1 MADIRINIILEGGQF
16 KGETAQ
22 IQNAVTGLQGR
33 IETSFE
39 SMAARVTAFSFAI
52 NQIADL
58 ANRAAAALSA
68 PIQKFME
75 FESSIANV
83 ATLGVPNVQALGAEV
98 LRLST
103 EIGQPI
109 ENISNGLY
117 EVVSAG
123 VDATNQIMVLEA
135 SAQAAKAGLAETTD
149 ALNLGAA
156 VIKGYGKEW
165 QDFNAI
171 MDLAFTTVNLGQTTF
186 EQLAANA
193 GQVIPLFAALDI
205 SVNELF
211 GAFATL
217 TGVTGGTSEVAT
229 QLKAVATELA
239 RPTEELV
246 ELIQAQGFASVE
258 AAVKTQGLAGILAIV
273 GEATEGS
280 AAKMNEYFSSVEAVN
295 ALLALTTSQFE
306 TFREKTDAMA
316 GSAGAMTEAFGIAND
331 TIESQLQILRNQFD
345 AAMIRAVEVIRP
357 VISGVL
363 DIASAILSMDWE
375 PLIIGA
381 TTAAAALA
389 GLSLGSLIA
398 GFGGLI
404 PALSAA
410 AVAFQ
415 TFAVTATTAIASIPL
430 VGWVAAGVT
439 ALTSLGVLLAAT
451 ADSEAELA
459 AKRREV
465 AERTMDLVEA
475 EIRRTEQAIET
486 QGATERLTERLG
498 KLNEQMVI
506 QQKIIADAN
515 IRIYTEQLEEARE
528 SLEKIA
534 QRTVFD
540 ESFGLL
546 RESMRAFGDD
556 FAAIEGQVLERLGT
570 ISDQLYE
577 QKLGVIQLSDDELEK
592 LNDEQEALGKVLEKV
607 SATAE
612 AQRQLNTELQTREGL
627 QNITISTEVDTEP
640 VRTAL
645 QTLTEVSPE
654 IPVRIIPEI
663 PSEEIGE
670 IELPQDLEAFDIF
683 AFEESLREKEELLQ
697 LHFENNLIS
706 EEEYHIQRQA
716 LLAQGAQVVEDNLG
730 REHKAHLQIT
740 ARILANERQY
750 QAARLQLEQQ
760 AVRNIGTILET
771 LASTVGQT
779 NFVTF
784 RMIQALQIAQ
794 AIGDTYAAANRALA
808 TLPPPFGAIAAAA
821 AVAQGLANVARIA
834 STKIE
839 SRAEGGPVDR
849 DRMRILQKGD
859 FGDGE
864 NRLIIANSDEYIIRA
879 QQTRKNLGVL
889 EALNRSDEEYILAGQ
904 TIMAKSLLSQL
915 KRQEGG
921 LAGNLGQI
929 QLYTQNLGREVRLET
944 KETVIQ
950 QGINPEELRAA
961 VKDAIIQGFNESTL
975 QVTGESRLEDDT
987 IYQAWKSANQRAQ
1000 TFRIE

>member
-1 MADIRINIILEGGQF
+1 MADIRINIQLEGGQF
-16 KGETAQ
+16 KGEAAQ
-22 IQNAVTGLQGR
+22 IQSAVTGLQGK

-39 SMAARVTAFSFAI
+39 SMAARVTAFSFAV
-52 NQIADL
+52 NQIADF
-58 ANRAAAALSA
+58 ANRAASALSV
-68 PIQKFME
+68 PIQKFID
-75 FESSIANV
+75 FEASISNV
-83 ATLGVPNVQALGAEV
+83 ATLGVPNVQALGEEV

-165 QDFNAI
+165 SDFTAI

-186 EQLAANA
+186 DQLAANI
-193 GQVIPLFAALDI
+193 GEVIPLFAALDI

-211 GAFATL
+211 GSFATL
-217 TGVTGGTSEVAT
+217 TGVTGNTSMVAT

-239 RPTEELV
+239 RPTQELV

-280 AAKMNEYFSSVEAVN
+280 AARMNEYFSSVEAVN

-363 DIASAILSMDWE
+363 DIASAILSMNWE
-375 PLIIGA
+375 ALIIGA
-381 TTAAAALA
+381 TTAATALA
-389 GLSLGSLIA
+389 GLSLGTLIA

-404 PALSAA
+404 PALNAA

-415 TFAVTATTAIASIPL
+415 AFAVSATTAISSIPL

-451 ADSEAELA
+451 AESEAELA
-459 AKRREV
+459 AKRKEV

-486 QGATERLTERLG
+486 QGATEQLTDRLG
-498 KLNEQMVI
+498 KLNEQMII

-515 IRIYTEQLEEARE
+515 IRILTEQFEEA
-528 SLEKIA
+528 EKSA
-534 QRTVFD
+534 EEFASKTFAGV
-540 ESFGLL
+540 SYL
-546 RESMRAFGDD
+546 RPLIKQLGDD
-556 FAAIEGQVLERLGT
+556 FVSMETQVIFKLGEISDKLYENQLGLINLSERESERL
-570 ISDQLYE
+570 QKE
-577 QKLGVIQLSDDELEK
+577 QEDLGETLAVIQK
-592 LNDEQEALGKVLEKV
+592 A
-607 SATAE
+607 AE
-612 AQRQLNTELQTREGL
+612 AQRQLNAELQTREGL
-627 QNITISTEVDTEP
+627 QNLTINTEIDTEP

-645 QTLTEVSPE
+645 QTLTQNPPTV
-654 IPVRIIPEI
+654 PVRILPEI
-663 PSEEIGE
+663 PSEEIE
-670 IELPQDLEAFDIF
+670 FPELPQDLEALDIF
-683 AFEESLREKEELLQ
+683 EFEEQLREKEELLQ

-716 LLAQGAQVVEDNLG
+716 LLADSARVVEENLG
-730 REHKAHLQIT
+730 REHKAHLEIN

-834 STKIE
+834 STRIE

-849 DRMRILQKGD
+849 DRARILQKGD

-864 NRLIIANSDEYIIRA
+864 NRLVVMNDEEYIIRA
-879 QQTRKNLGVL
+879 QQTRRNYAVL
-889 EALNRSDEEYILAGQ
+889 EALNNSDEEYILAGQ

-929 QLYTQNLGREVRLET
+929 QLYTQNLGRELRLET

-950 QGINPEELRAA
+950 PAFDPAELRAA

-1000 TFRIE
+1000 VNRIE